1 MSESWIRP
9 VGQQSQLFIYV
20 QPGASRSE
28 LVGTFGEPQ
37 RLKFKIKAPPRD
49 GEANSEVLVF
59 VSQLLGISKGRI
71 EILRGES
78 SRQKDLLIDLPYEK
92 AIILLRELLR

>member
-1 MSESWIRP
+1 MSESWIKA

-28 LVGTFGEPQ
+28 LTGTFGEPQ
-37 RLKFKIKAPPRD
+37 RLKLKIKAPPRD
-49 GEANSEVLVF
+49 GEANAEVLVF
-59 VSQLLGISKGRI
+59 VSQLLGISKSRV